1 MISDYRTEAKAIVA
15 MINFSDCLDD
25 GMARLK
31 MDHFVDRT
39 HKELFLIISKLY
51 QKNEPVSAITVAPD
65 ALKIA
70 GFELKK
76 IMDATMV
83 SKSEI
88 NFLIDRLEDMRQGRA
103 VSDICQNAVKEIET
117 APTAEIV
124 DRLSEAL
131 YGVGVQIKQDE
142 VISGRELALRAMQH
156 IENRMDKT
164 KNYAVYTQWPK
175 LNRMTGGFEPGDLV
189 IISAPTGA
197 GKSAFA
203 QNILSSLSVIQTIP
217 SLYVNS
223 EMSEEQMSLRW
234 AAMLTQNAEISHGR
248 LRSGDLSD
256 DELKQ
261 VDLAMDRLYNSRF
274 ACVTIPDLSIDR
286 VSGVIRRYQ
295 KRNAVKAVVVD
306 YIGRMDTQN
315 AKLREDQVLLNA
327 AKKLKTLAQ
336 QCKVIMFMVAQ
347 VRKDGQLQSA
357 TYMENEADLHLRIEP
372 MSEEESDRM
381 AAQLKPWN
389 YRVHINKGRNC
400 QKGWTFYRFI
410 GEKLTFLG
418 EE

>member
-1 MISDYRTEAKAIVA
+1 MISDYRTEAKTIVA
-15 MINFSDCLDD
+15 MINFPDALDD
-25 GMARLK
+25 GMARLT
-31 MDHFVDRT
+31 MEHFQDRT

-51 QKNEPVSAITVAPD
+51 QANKPVSAVTVAPD
-65 ALKIA
+65 ALKIS

-76 IMDATMV
+76 IMDTVMV
-83 SKSEI
+83 NKGEF
-88 NFLIDRLEDMRQGRA
+88 NFLVDRLEDMRQGRI
-103 VSDICQNAVKEIET
+103 VFGLCET
-117 APTAEIV
+117 ANTRLDNEPTNEVV
-124 DRLSEAL
+124 DSLTESL
-131 YGVGVQIKQDE
+131 YGVGLQIKQDE
-142 VISGRELALRAMQH
+142 VISGQELALRALAH
-156 IENRMDKT
+156 IDNRAK
-164 KNYAVYTQWPK
+164 KGQSGAVYTQWPK
-175 LNRMTGGFEPGDLV
+175 LNRMVGGFEPGDLV

-197 GKSAFA
+197 GKSAFT

-234 AAMLTQNAEISHGR
+234 AAMLTKNPELTHSK
-248 LRSGDLSD
+248 LRAGDLKEKD
-256 DELKQ
+256 YKEITD
-261 VDLAMDRLYNSRF
+261 AMDRLYNSKF

-295 KRNAVKAVVVD
+295 KRNNVKAVAVD
-306 YIGRMDTQN
+306 YIGRMDTMN

-347 VRKDGQLQSA
+347 VKKDGSLQSA
-357 TYMENEADLHLRIEP
+357 SYMENEADLHLRIEP
-372 MSEEESDRM
+372 MGDAETEKM
-381 AAQLKPWN
+381 VAQLLPWN
-389 YRVHINKGRNC
+389 YRVHISKGRNC
-400 QKGWTFYRFI
+400 QKGWMFFRFV